1 MKTSFLILSIFAF
14 SLLFTLTATAQNKL
28 QTDTL
33 AVTGVCEMCQKRI
46 EKAAFIKGVK
56 LAEWDKNTQKLSVIY
71 KTKNT
76 NLDQIA
82 TAVALAGHDN
92 GKKNAP
98 NSAYA
103 ELPDCCAYRHG
114 VEVH

>member
-1 MKTSFLILSIFAF
+1 MKTPFQILSAIIL
-14 SLLFTLTATAQNKL
+14 SLLFTLPATAQNKF

-56 LAEWDKNTQKLSVIY
+56 MAEWDKNTQQLKVIY

-76 NLDQIA
+76 NLDEIA
-82 TAVALAGHDN
+82 SAVAFAGHDN
-92 GKKNAP
+92 ARKKAP
-98 NSAYA
+98 DSAYA

>member
-1 MKTSFLILSIFAF
+1 MKTQFQLLAAIVFSIFI
-14 SLLFTLTATAQNKL
+14 TTTAISQNKL
-28 QTDTL
+28 QTDTIT
-33 AVTGVCEMCQKRI
+33 VNGVCEMCQKRI

-56 LAEWDKNTQKLSVIY
+56 LAEWDKNAQHLTVIY

-76 NLDQIA
+76 NLDEITTAIA
-82 TAVALAGHDN
+82 KAGHDN
-92 GKKNAP
+92 DHKKAP
-98 NSAYA
+98 DSAYA